1 MDVLRLKGVK
11 THNLKDLSLEIPL
24 RRLVCLTGPSG
35 SGKSSLAF
43 DTIYQEGRRRYFE
56 ALGLTERGLP
66 QIKPPPLE
74 EAEGLPPAIGL
85 EQKVLPP
92 SPRSTVGTVTGLL
105 EFLRVLFT
113 ELGQVKCQGCG
124 KPVRP
129 LPFHEIK
136 TRLLDLPLGTKILVL
151 APLKE
156 ATPGVF
162 RYLQAEGFGRF
173 LIDQTMVDL
182 TEEELPTHF
191 QEAKV
196 VVDRVII
203 KPDLGPRLN
212 EALRLAAGLTGGII
226 HVQLLGGEE
235 LYFTTKWH
243 CPYCGQ
249 QLIEVR
255 KELFSFNHPFG
266 ACPLCQ
272 GLGEKDGDLCPAC
285 KGKRLR
291 EESTLVTLG
300 GFDFGTLALKPLKDV
315 KHHLEGL
322 RFSGLRQQIFEG
334 LWAEIKLRLEALEA
348 LGLERLFLFQSVSKL
363 SLGERQRLR
372 LAALFGARL
381 SGCLYILDEPGLGL
395 SLAEKEKVLF
405 LIRRL
410 LAQGNSI
417 IMVEHDPWFI
427 TSSDWVLEL
436 GPGAGEKGGKILFSG
451 PPEDLVKAPDLRTG
465 AFLSGQRRLRRN
477 RRKDFRWLSLA
488 LAQGQIQIPQNGLL
502 CLCGSSGAG
511 KTRLLQ
517 AIEKA
522 LLAQGF
528 AVEVIEPAE
537 GRGQNS
543 IPISYIGAFT
553 PLRELFA
560 GVPEARMRGFRSA
573 HFSFFSKEGR
583 CPGCK
588 GEGQKEIRVPLMPPL
603 RIVCEECGGTRYRRD
618 VLEIRYRGYSIAEV
632 LELMVEEALR
642 LFSRVPSI
650 SEKLRLLSE
659 VGLGYLR
666 LGQPL
671 PTLSGGERQRLRLAR
686 TLARGKRNFLLLD
699 VPTIGLH
706 LIDIERLL
714 LLFDRLLGEGHT
726 VIVADNHPALVLLA
740 DYLLE
745 VEGGKITF
753 FGPPE
758 EWMARERPL
767 AKGYER
773 YRSLVDQG

>member
-1 MDVLRLKGVK
+1 MEVLRLKGVK
-11 THNLKDLSLEIPL
+11 THNLKDLTVEIPL

-43 DTIYQEGRRRYFE
+43 DTIYQEGRRRYLE
-56 ALGLTERGLP
+56 ALGLSERGLP
-66 QIKPPPLE
+66 QIEPPPIE
-74 EAEGLPPAIGL
+74 EAEGLPPTIGL
-85 EQKVLPP
+85 EQRVLPP

-105 EFLRVLFT
+105 DFLRVLFV

-136 TRLLDLPLGTKILVL
+136 DRLLNLPSGTKILVL

-156 ATPGVF
+156 ATSEVF
-162 RYLQAEGFGRF
+162 RYLQGEGFSRF
-173 LIDQTMVDL
+173 LLDQVMIDL
-182 TEEELPTHF
+182 TEEELPTRF

-196 VVDRVII
+196 VVDRLII

-212 EALRLAAGLTGGII
+212 ETLRLAAGLTGGII
-226 HVQLLGGEE
+226 HVQILGGEG
-235 LYFTTKWH
+235 LYLTTQWR

-249 QLIEVR
+249 QLVEVR
-255 KELFSFNHPFG
+255 KELFSFNHPLG

-291 EESTLVTLG
+291 EESRLVTLG
-300 GFDFGTLALKPLKDV
+300 GLDFGTLALKSLKDV

-334 LWAEIKLRLEALEA
+334 LWAEIKLRLEALET
-348 LGLERLFLFQSVSKL
+348 LGLERVFLFQPVGKL

-395 SLAEKEKVLF
+395 SLVEKEKVLF

-410 LAQGNSI
+410 LAQGNSV

-436 GPGAGEKGGKILFSG
+436 GPGAGERGGEILFSG
-451 PPEDLVKAPDLRTG
+451 PPEDLVKAGDLPTG

-488 LAQGQIQIPQNGLL
+488 LTQGEIQIPQKGLI
-502 CLCGSSGAG
+502 CLCGPSGAG
-511 KTRLLQ
+511 KTVLLQ
-517 AIEKA
+517 VIEEA

-528 AVEVIEPAE
+528 GVEVIRPAE
-537 GRGQNS
+537 GKGQNS

-560 GVPEARMRGFRSA
+560 GVPEARMRGFRPA

-603 RIVCEECGGTRYRRD
+603 HIVCEECGGRRYRRD
-618 VLEIRYRGYSIAEV
+618 VLEIRYRGYNIAEV
-632 LELMVEEALR
+632 LDLTVDEALR

-650 SEKLRLLSE
+650 SERLRLLTE

-686 TLARGKRNFLLLD
+686 TLAKGKRGFLLLD

-706 LIDIERLL
+706 LIDIEKLL
-714 LLFDRLLGEGHT
+714 LLFDRLLSKGYT

-745 VEGGKITF
+745 IEKGEIVF
-753 FGPPE
+753 FGSPE
-758 EWMARERPL
+758 EWMAQGRPL
-767 AKGYER
+767 TKGYER
-773 YRSLVDQG
+773 YLSLVDQA